1 MKKIN
6 FLFAAF
12 ALLSMSFL
20 SSCTEEDEPTP
31 PSIIVSVDSE
41 ASYEP
46 GTTVRYTLNISSN
59 EELVSFSVNESTQ
72 SNPMALIENITPID
86 AIDDVEMLEFKNGLY
101 TVTMDYVYAIPTTV
115 APGTS
120 IDITFTVVDDVTE
133 GTNTQTFDVAAA
145 GGAINTY
152 TAVLIGANANP
163 TEGSFY
169 ASATNTVYSVA
180 DAASNAA
187 AIDLVY
193 FYGATNLASIASP
206 DDSDVPAVFPSVS
219 GWSTRNATRFA
230 TSSISVD
237 DFNAID
243 TDEVLLQEA
252 ANIGTA
258 TKANDL
264 AVNDIIVFE
273 TAGGK
278 VGMAM
283 VSALTEGNTGSIT
296 LEIKIQE

>member
-31 PSIIVSVDSE
+31 PSIIVTVDSE

-145 GGAINTY
+145 GRAINNY

>member
-31 PSIIVSVDSE
+31 PSIIVTVDSE

-145 GGAINTY
+145 GGAINSY

-193 FYGATNLASIASP
+193 FYGATNLATIASP